1 MTALR
6 CLICRCLFLRS
17 IDYINHECVR
27 KNRPK

>member
-17 IDYINHECVR
+17 IDYINHECAKGR
-27 KNRPK
+27 K